1 MARQGLPVVAHV
13 FLLRDRLVL
22 LQRRQGTGFEDG
34 NYGLV
39 GGHIEG
45 GESIRATAVRECR
58 EEIGIGVDPA
68 DLEPLGVVHYTSP
81 SGEGIDFFFAARRW
95 IGEPTLV
102 ADADDLR
109 WCRPDALP
117 ANTIPFV
124 RRAIAQHL
132 LGGRWFD
139 EDGWN
144 PHPPPES

>member
-1 MARQGLPVVAHV
+1 MTRLGLPIVAHV
-13 FLLRDRLVL
+13 FLLRDEMVL

-58 EEIGIGVDPA
+58 EEIGIAVDPA
-68 DLEPLGVVHYTSP
+68 DLEPLGVVHYTGH
-81 SGEGIDFFFAARRW
+81 SGEGVDFFFAARRW
-95 IGEPTLV
+95 NGDPALV

-109 WCRPDALP
+109 WCHPDDLP
-117 ANTIPFV
+117 TNTIPFV
-124 RRAIAQHL
+124 RRAIARHL

-144 PHPPPES
+144 DHPLPES